1 MLVKI
6 YVLKHPET
14 LEVRYIG
21 RTKNKL
27 NARLNGHLSKARKNK
42 VKTHKDNWLLSLKER
57 PIIEQIEEVEGWT
70 ESYKVEQFLIKDYL
84 EKGYDLVNLHDRG
97 EGGVN
102 RNISIEQRQKI
113 SKSVKKLHEEG
124 KLNCGRKKITLFD
137 LEGNRINTFASF
149 KECASYI
156 GVSDKHMQRSVKR
169 NAKRI
174 RNYQHIVGE
183 ILHNIPPY
191 INPRIINARVK
202 PDELLGTPEE
212 DNQQPS

>member
-27 NARLNGHLSKARKNK
+27 NARLNGHLSKARNSLK
-42 VKTHKDNWLLSLKER
+42 KTHKDRWLLSLKQK

-70 ESYKVEQFLIKDYL
+70 ESYKREQEIIKEYL
-84 EKGYDLVNLHDRG
+84 EKDYDLVNLHDRG
-97 EGGVN
+97 EGSLL
-102 RNISIEQRQKI
+102 RNISKEQRIKI

-124 KLNCGRKKITLFD
+124 KLSCGRKKITLFD
-137 LEGNRINTFASF
+137 LHGNRLITFP
-149 KECASYI
+149 SYKQCSNFI
-156 GVSDKHMQRSVKR
+156 GISEKHLQSSIKKG
-169 NAKRI
+169 NKRI
-174 RNYQHIVGE
+174 KSYQYILGE
-183 ILHNIPPY
+183 FLESISPY
-191 INPRIINARVK
+191 VNPRITDARIK
-202 PDELLGTPEE
+202 LDELLETPEE